1 MQRDTFLKWHA
12 WLLLRIVDHIQIHVS
27 NGEAE
32 ITAVALAQLYVSDM
46 VFMFTPQQ
54 QLALEPLYGHTEADV
69 KLGLLET
76 ACHYLGIQCTIYR
89 MQAYNGTAP
98 TTRRQFAS
106 IH

>member
-12 WLLLRIVDHIQIHVS
+12 WLLLCIVDHIQIHVG

-32 ITAVALAQLYVSDM
+32 NTAVALTQLYVSDM

-54 QLALEPLYGHTEADV
+54 HLALEPLYGHTEADI
-69 KLGLLET
+69 KLGLLAV

-89 MQAYNGTAP
+89 TQATHGT
-98 TTRRQFAS
+98 TQRV
-106 IH
+106 H